1 MRFACLIYFDPKEIF
16 NASAAGNAVLADSGP
31 FAASL
36 AASGHLVLG
45 QPLSLPGD
53 AVTISMRDGRMSSTD
68 GPFIET
74 KEMLGGFLV
83 IEAADRDDAVRI
95 ASQIPFARLGHI
107 EVRPAPDTSQPRP
120 HFPADAPS

>member
-16 NASAAGNAVLADSGP
+16 NSSAASDAVLAESGP

-36 AASGHLVLG
+36 AAKGQLVLG
-45 QPLSLPGD
+45 QPLSLPSE
-53 AVTISMRDGRMSSTD
+53 AVTISMRGGRMSSTD

-74 KEMLGGFLV
+74 KELLGGFLL
-83 IEAADRDDAVRI
+83 IDAADRDEAVHI

-107 EVRPAPDTSQPRP
+107 EVRPAVDTSQPRP
-120 HFPADAPS
+120 YFPADSLS